1 MPRNPPV
8 VKKTRV
14 NMDVHPE
21 IKALVLDLQER
32 TSADSMSEVV
42 RRAVKLYD
50 LMLTEHANGSEL
62 LIKPKLGL
70 TRQLLL
76 F

>member
-14 NMDVHPE
+14 NMDMHPE
-21 IKALVLDLQER
+21 IKALVLDIQER

-50 LMLTEHANGSEL
+50 LMLTEHTNGSEL